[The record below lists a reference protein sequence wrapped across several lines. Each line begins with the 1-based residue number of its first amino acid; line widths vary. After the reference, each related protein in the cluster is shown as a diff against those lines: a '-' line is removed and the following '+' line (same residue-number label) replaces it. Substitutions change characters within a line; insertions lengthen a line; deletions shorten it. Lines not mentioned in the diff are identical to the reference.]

1 MIQDIEIKKL
11 KLLDRNPRKIT
22 KEQMLKLEKSIEDDP
37 NFLKCRPVLVRQYE
51 DGTLEVYAGNQ
62 RVRAAKKLKW
72 KSIPCIV
79 EDYTILNDDII
90 RKRIILDNISMGEFD
105 YDILACDYNPEELF
119 ELGFTSHDLDLF
131 KESLSESL
139 PKVDDSDITETD
151 EIKFI
156 TCPKCKHQ
164 FEE

>member
-1 MIQDIEIKKL
+1 MIQQIEIKKL

-22 KEQMLKLEKSIEDDP
+22 KEQMLKLEKSIEEDP
-37 NFLKCRPVLVRQYE
+37 SFLKCRPILVRDN
-51 DGTLEVYAGNQ
+51 DGVLEVYAGNQ

-72 KSIPCIV
+72 NTLPCIV
-79 EDYTILNDDII
+79 DKASELTDEVV
-90 RKRIILDNISMGEFD
+90 RKRIVKDNLQMGEFD
-105 YDILACDYNPEELF
+105 FDILSSDYAPEELF
-119 ELGFTSHDLDLF
+119 EFGMTTHDLDLF

-139 PKVDDSDITETD
+139 PKVDHSDITETD